1 MTRIERRG
9 ARTSERLALQLTR
22 PELADLC
29 SEFAQRLRRERPA
42 ESTYCVGETVQN
54 AAPE

>member
-1 MTRIERRG
+1 MPRIEGRG
-9 ARTSERLALQLTR
+9 SRTTERLALQSTR

-29 SEFAQRLRRERPA
+29 SEFAQRLRQVPSA
-42 ESTYCVGETVQN
+42 ESTSCVGETVQN